1 MPARGAEPDRLRSLS
16 LRHGESV
23 QQHGSCQDMFPSSW
37 LNRTSY
43 AINRESERVREKGRE
58 SASSAKKEGKD
69 EGVVMNGGTS
79 YSMENR
85 TKSRCSGHMP
95 FKSTNFHHV

>member
-1 MPARGAEPDRLRSLS
+1 MYEQEDMPARGAEPDRLRSLS

-23 QQHGSCQDMFPSSW
+23 QQRGSCQDMFPSSW

-69 EGVVMNGGTS
+69 E
-79 YSMENR
+79 EIA
-85 TKSRCSGHMP
+85 K
-95 FKSTNFHHV
+95 KEEWL